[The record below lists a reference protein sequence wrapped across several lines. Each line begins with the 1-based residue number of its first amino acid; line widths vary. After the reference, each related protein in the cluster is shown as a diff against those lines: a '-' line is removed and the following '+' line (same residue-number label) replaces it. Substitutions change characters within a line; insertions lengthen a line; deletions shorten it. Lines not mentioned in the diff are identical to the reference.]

1 MILITEFM
9 DESVIDS
16 LSEHHPTVYDITLAE
31 DKARLLEAIE
41 PVEALIVRNKTI
53 VDAEL
58 LSHGPNLKCIG
69 RLGVGLD
76 NIDVTSCEARNIPVF
91 PAIGANIESVAEYV
105 IGTAMIL
112 LRGAYGENASVIA
125 GSWNRTE
132 CIGSEISNKSLGLLG
147 LGAIGRK
154 TAAKALSLGMDVQ
167 AYDPFV
173 SPDDDLWTSVKPV
186 EMDELARTSDIISI
200 HVPLVETTFHLIDR
214 VFINKCKAGSIII
227 NTSRGGVVEEDSLI
241 EALKSG
247 NLGGAA
253 LDVFEKEPLDKDEG
267 KKFSGL
273 NNLILTPHIAGVTKE
288 SNYRVSKMIAEKVL
302 GCLDTKF

>member
-9 DESVIDS
+9 DESVVDS
-16 LSEHHPTVYDITLAE
+16 LFEQHSTVYDITLAE
-31 DKARLLEAIE
+31 DRGRLLEAIE

-53 VDAEL
+53 VDVEL

-69 RLGVGLD
+69 RLGIGLD
-76 NIDVTSCEARNIPVF
+76 NIDVSSCEDRGIPIY

-112 LRGAYGENASVIA
+112 LRGAYGENASMVA
-125 GSWNRTE
+125 GRWNRTE
-132 CIGSEISNKSLGLLG
+132 CIGSEIFNKRLGLLG

-154 TAAKALSLGMDVQ
+154 TAAKALGLGMDVQ
-167 AYDPFV
+167 AHDPFV
-173 SPDDDLWTSVKPV
+173 SPDDDIWTSVKSV
-186 EMDELARTSDIISI
+186 EMDELAKTSDVISV

-214 VFINKCKAGSIII
+214 VFINKCKVGSIII

-241 EALKSG
+241 EALKTG
-247 NLGGAA
+247 KLGGAA

-302 GCLDTKF
+302 GCLDH